1 MGDVT
6 YALLKLYLIF
16 AGLVDSQIYQ
26 VKGWGI
32 RAVYGDCHCG
42 MGGQMW
48 TLNSQGQVNRA
59 VRQTYKTSNR
69 YRPVVA
75 EAALQSLLYFSN

>member
-32 RAVYGDCHCG
+32 RAVYGDCHKG
-42 MGGQMW
+42 NG
-48 TLNSQGQVNRA
+48 RA
-59 VRQTYKTSNR
+59 NVDTKFTGTGEESSETN
-69 YRPVVA
+69 
-75 EAALQSLLYFSN
+75 L